1 MKSIIDCAI
10 VNSKQSLIAFNKI
23 VLITKNVNQKLQ
35 KMGCFLMQLSERLK
49 ETRKIKGKKQSDIAQ
64 LLNITRAAYGEYER
78 GNNQPP
84 IDKLVIIAD
93 HLNVSLDY
101 LVGTTKKEKIDVLET
116 LEVVKENLTTENV
129 YISNQK
135 INACTSA
142 VLLSSVENIIDIIKI
157 IERSVL

>member
-1 MKSIIDCAI
+1 
-10 VNSKQSLIAFNKI
+10 
-23 VLITKNVNQKLQ
+23 
-35 KMGCFLMQLSERLK
+35 MQLSERLR

-101 LVGTTKKEKIDVLET
+101 LVCKEEKQNVDILET
-116 LEVVKENLTTENV
+116 LEVVKENLTTENA
-129 YISNQK
+129 YISDQK
-135 INACTSA
+135 INACKSA
-142 VLLSSVENIIDIIKI
+142 VLLVSVENIIEIIKI

>member
-1 MKSIIDCAI
+1 
-10 VNSKQSLIAFNKI
+10 
-23 VLITKNVNQKLQ
+23 
-35 KMGCFLMQLSERLK
+35 MQLSERLK

-84 IDKLVIIAD
+84 IDKLVIISNY
-93 HLNVSLDY
+93 LNVSLDY
-101 LVGTTKKEKIDVLET
+101 LTGNGPPEKLDVLQT
-116 LEVVKENLTTENV
+116 LEVIKENLTTENV
-129 YISNQK
+129 YISDQK

-142 VLLSSVENIIDIIKI
+142 VLLASVENIISIIKI

>member
-1 MKSIIDCAI
+1 
-10 VNSKQSLIAFNKI
+10 
-23 VLITKNVNQKLQ
+23 
-35 KMGCFLMQLSERLK
+35 MQLSERLR

-84 IDKLVIIAD
+84 IDKLVIISNY
-93 HLNVSLDY
+93 LNVSLDY
-101 LVGTTKKEKIDVLET
+101 LVGKEEKQNVDILET
-116 LEVVKENLTTENV
+116 LEVVKENLTTENA
-129 YISNQK
+129 YISDQK

-142 VLLSSVENIIDIIKI
+142 VLLASVENIIEIIKI